1 MRNSSTMW
9 LASWVAT
16 STNYALR
23 ITLSLKRKRENTVPK
38 EVVMPAMEMD
48 QTTGRLLTW
57 LKQEGER
64 VRKGEPLLEIETDK
78 VTVEIE
84 SPADGRLAGVQAEEG
99 ADVPVGKVIA
109 WILAEGETL
118 PTTSAPSAAAG
129 TNEDA
134 PKLPSATP
142 VAQRVA
148 SAHGVDIRAV
158 TAQGPKIMRADVDA
172 YLATQSRAKTKRPR
186 SSPRARRLAAAEG
199 LTLTEISGSG
209 PLGAIVVK
217 DVFAAI
223 QQRAADKPPLQQ
235 ATVTPDQTG
244 VKREPLS
251 AIRKVIAQRMT
262 SSAAAPHIALTL
274 SVDAGP
280 LHQLLDELEPT
291 MVAQGGRRPSLTT
304 GIVRVLAA
312 LLPRHPYLN
321 AHFID
326 GEIHLFTPV
335 HVGIAVAREQGL
347 IVPVLR
353 HVERKG
359 IAALQAELSELSGR
373 AQDGTLKP
381 DEVRGSTFTL
391 SNLGMFGIESFTA
404 ILNPPEVAILSV
416 GAVVDTPVGRNGQI
430 VLRPMM
436 QVTLNADHRVID
448 GAVAASFLRDFKELA
463 EHPARLL
470 L

>member
-1 MRNSSTMW
+1 MPT
-9 LASWVAT
+9 
-16 STNYALR
+16 
-23 ITLSLKRKRENTVPK
+23 

-48 QTTGRLLTW
+48 QTTGRLLSW
-57 LKQEGER
+57 LKQEGEH

-84 SPADGRLAGVQAEEG
+84 SPAEGWLAGVQADEG
-99 ADVPVGKVIA
+99 TDVPVGKVIA

-118 PTTSAPSAAAG
+118 PTKNVPSATVPTDLPAMG
-129 TNEDA
+129 
-134 PKLPSATP
+134 KQPSATP

-148 SAHGVDIRAV
+148 SIHGVDIRAV
-158 TAQGPKIMRADVDA
+158 TAQGSKIMRADVDA
-172 YLATQSRAKTKRPR
+172 YLATQNRAKTKRPR

-199 LTLTEISGSG
+199 LELSAIRGSG
-209 PLGAIVVK
+209 PLGAIVVN
-217 DVFAAI
+217 DVLSTVRLRDTDQPAVDPAVVKQVIAAEDV
-223 QQRAADKPPLQQ
+223 RS
-235 ATVTPDQTG
+235 

-251 AIRKVIAQRMT
+251 VIRKVIAQRMT

-280 LHQLLDELEPT
+280 LRQLLDELEPA

-321 AHFID
+321 AHFVD
-326 GEIHLFTPV
+326 DEIHLFSDG
-335 HVGIAVAREQGL
+335 HIGIAVAREQGL

-359 IAALQAELSELSGR
+359 IAALQAELSDLSRR

-416 GAVVDTPVGRNGQI
+416 GAVVDMPVGRNGQV

-448 GAVAASFLRDFKELA
+448 GAVAAAFLRDFKELV

>member
-1 MRNSSTMW
+1 
-9 LASWVAT
+9 
-16 STNYALR
+16 
-23 ITLSLKRKRENTVPK
+23 
-38 EVVMPAMEMD
+38 MPAMEMD

-84 SPADGRLAGVQAEEG
+84 SPADGRLVGVQAEEG

-109 WILAEGETL
+109 WILGEGEML
-118 PTTSAPSAAAG
+118 PTKGVPSTAAQ
-129 TNEDA
+129 TDA
-134 PKLPSATP
+134 PAKEKAPSATP

-148 SAHGVDIRAV
+148 SIHGVDIRAV

-172 YLATQSRAKTKRPR
+172 YLATQSRATTKRPR
-186 SSPRARRLAAAEG
+186 SSPRARRLAVAEG
-199 LTLTEISGSG
+199 LALTEISGSG

-223 QQRAADKPPLQQ
+223 QQRAADKPLLQQ

-280 LHQLLDELEPT
+280 LRQLLDELEPT

-326 GEIHLFTPV
+326 GEIHLFSPV

-359 IAALQAELSELSGR
+359 IAALQAELSDLSGR

-448 GAVAASFLRDFKELA
+448 GAVAASFLRDFKELV

>member
-1 MRNSSTMW
+1 M
-9 LASWVAT
+9 
-16 STNYALR
+16 
-23 ITLSLKRKRENTVPK
+23 PK

-118 PTTSAPSAAAG
+118 PTKGVSSTAAP
-129 TNEDA
+129 TDA
-134 PKLPSATP
+134 PVKEKQPSATP

-148 SAHGVDIRAV
+148 SVHGVDIRAV
-158 TAQGPKIMRADVDA
+158 SAQGPKIMRADVDA
-172 YLATQSRAKTKRPR
+172 YLATQSRAKSKRPR

-209 PLGAIVVK
+209 PLGAVVVK
-217 DVFAAI
+217 DVVAAL
-223 QQRAADKPPLQQ
+223 QLRAADNPPVKQ
-235 ATVTPDQTG
+235 TTPVENENG

-280 LHQLLDELEPT
+280 LRQLLDELTPT

-304 GIVRVLAA
+304 GIVRLLAA

-326 GEIHLFTPV
+326 GEIHLFSPV

-359 IAALQAELSELSGR
+359 IAALQAELSDLSGR